1 MNTPAISESAP
12 AARTIPA
19 VLPCLALARE
29 PRVRFLG
36 RAVRPRP
43 LAGPTPAARPA
54 LPRRNP
60 AWEIVTGALLLV
72 VWALLW
78 SFFLSGVVEPGAA
91 LERQAA
97 ARATATSLW
106 TAPWAPLTP
115 PR

>member
-43 LAGPTPAARPA
+43 LAGPTLAARPA

-60 AWEIVTGALLLV
+60 AWEIVAGALLLV

-78 SFFLSGVVEPGAA
+78 SFFLSGVVEPGVA
-91 LERQAA
+91 LQ
-97 ARATATSLW
+97 RAGESRAEVS
-106 TAPWAPLTP
+106 AGGMDP
-115 PR
+115 